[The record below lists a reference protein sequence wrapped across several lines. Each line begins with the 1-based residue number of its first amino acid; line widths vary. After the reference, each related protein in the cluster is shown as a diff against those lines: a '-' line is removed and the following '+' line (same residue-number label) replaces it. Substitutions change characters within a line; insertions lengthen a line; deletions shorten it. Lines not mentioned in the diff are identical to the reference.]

1 MPKLVV
7 ISQSHAGLS
16 HELRNRWVTI
26 GRSPGNAFQIV
37 DSSVSGQH
45 CEVLW
50 RDNELLVRDMR
61 STNGTFI
68 KDTLITEGC
77 VGVGGILRVGEIEL
91 RLDAS
96 SASMG
101 SLLMAPSAI
110 ASTPAISSFSENG
123 HLGPRK
129 RQLLLVDDSMA
140 FLELAAEVFDG
151 YANGEWK
158 IHTACGADQA
168 LTTVEEYH
176 IELAVLD
183 ISMPMLDG
191 MQLLTMLHRRHPEVK
206 LVILTGIANEAHRTQ
221 CLAAGAELYL
231 EKPITRDGMR
241 FVFNVLKDLITWKQ
255 REGFSGTLQRVCL
268 TDIIQIECLRRNSC
282 VLEIHTTRPQGEI
295 YIESGKI
302 IHAATDGVSGE
313 RALHQLLTLSDG
325 QFHSR
330 PFRQPAE
337 RTVNGSWECLL
348 MESAR
353 RHDEEYS
360 ARDDEKTTLIRRP
373 ATEPK
378 PANPANSNPA
388 PKSPPLESKPAERL
402 ELPELEKDVVVVSTY
417 EGQWNPAPKASAG

>member
-1 MPKLVV
+1 
-7 ISQSHAGLS
+7 
-16 HELRNRWVTI
+16 VTI

-50 RDNELLVRDMR
+50 HDNELLVRDMR

-68 KDTLITEGC
+68 KETLITEGSLRI
-77 VGVGGILRVGEIEL
+77 GGILRLGEIEL

-96 SASMG
+96 SASLG
-101 SLLMAPSAI
+101 SLSMAPSANNSPPTRPS
-110 ASTPAISSFSENG
+110 ANG
-123 HLGPRK
+123 YLGERK

-140 FLELAAEVFDG
+140 FLELAAEVFDA
-151 YANGEWK
+151 YAKGEWE

-168 LTTVEEYH
+168 LAAIEEH
-176 IELAVLD
+176 QMELAVLD

-191 MQLLTMLHRRHPEVK
+191 MQLLTMIHRRHPEVK

-221 CLAAGAELYL
+221 CLASGAELYL

-241 FVFNVLKDLITWKQ
+241 FVFNVLRDLITWKQ

-295 YIESGKI
+295 YIESGVI
-302 IHAATDGVSGE
+302 IHAVTSTLLGE
-313 RALHQLLTLSDG
+313 QALHRLLSLSDG

-353 RHDEEYS
+353 KRDEEDD
-360 ARDDEKTTLIRRP
+360 ARAEEKTTLIRRP
-373 ATEPK
+373 PSEPK
-378 PANPANSNPA
+378 PANTESSNGAPKPA
-388 PKSPPLESKPAERL
+388 PAEKKPAEPI
-402 ELPELEKDVVVVSTY
+402 ELPEMDKEIVVISTY
-417 EGQWNPAPKASAG
+417 DGKWNPSDKSSV